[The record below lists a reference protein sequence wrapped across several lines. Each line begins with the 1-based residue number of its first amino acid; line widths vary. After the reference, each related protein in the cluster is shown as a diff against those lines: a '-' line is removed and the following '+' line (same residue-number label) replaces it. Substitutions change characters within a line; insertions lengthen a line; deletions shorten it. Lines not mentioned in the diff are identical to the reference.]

1 MWKQAYIVLGV
12 LLTLGCA
19 DEPQNNHYESG
30 CSEAPSD
37 SGGYSNDNS
46 GGGSGGGNPTGGD
59 TGTADTQF
67 PRIVKLDVGPSKP
80 ITLDNIDVDGAYL
93 LVDTSGEI
101 LLNSI
106 HVTAHET
113 SDTVYNSD
121 GSGTVSASND
131 TGVAWIYGYA
141 NGSHNANLPSAN
153 QYRLVIKLNKNVSA
167 TTIANT
173 SAFIYRPTVS
183 GTTDGIYLQASTSI
197 FPTGAMNDGAATG
210 YTGGGSSG
218 MSGQVGHVNN
228 ALVLELPAVSAV
240 SQGDVIVIQNL
251 EFDGNYYSL
260 HISVPA
266 AINNLS
272 EGGVS
277 TATTEPALN
286 ALTATIYRHIYLD
299 SNSVGLYGDV
309 GGFQTGTL
317 ISTDN
322 AIQDPAVVLAYDET
336 IETHSSS
343 YMVGSDD
350 DWNTDDVAYFLT
362 YTTVTGTNNSQL
374 SIKLDA
380 RNSIVSPVTES
391 DSRYVGHNANL
402 TVVAVDTSGNA
413 STISINLR
421 KGHKADITSAVGS
434 TNDADLAVLNI
445 IYGTAL

>member
-1 MWKQAYIVLGV
+1 MMVYRYGKVGRQSPL
-12 LLTLGCA
+12 
-19 DEPQNNHYESG
+19 SG
-30 CSEAPSD
+30 
-37 SGGYSNDNS
+37 
-46 GGGSGGGNPTGGD
+46 
-59 TGTADTQF
+59 
-67 PRIVKLDVGPSKP
+67 K
-80 ITLDNIDVDGAYL
+80 
-93 LVDTSGEI
+93 
-101 LLNSI
+101 
-106 HVTAHET
+106 
-113 SDTVYNSD
+113 
-121 GSGTVSASND
+121 
-131 TGVAWIYGYA
+131 
-141 NGSHNANLPSAN
+141 N
-153 QYRLVIKLNKNVSA
+153 QIEKIPAIS
-167 TTIANT
+167 
-173 SAFIYRPTVS
+173 
-183 GTTDGIYLQASTSI
+183 
-197 FPTGAMNDGAATG
+197 
-210 YTGGGSSG
+210 
-218 MSGQVGHVNN
+218 
-228 ALVLELPAVSAV
+228 AVSA
-240 SQGDVIVIQNL
+240 GDTIVIQNL
-251 EFDGNYYSL
+251 EFDDNYYSL

-277 TATTEPALN
+277 TPTTEPALN

-317 ISTDN
+317 ISTAN

-343 YMVGSDD
+343 YFVGSDD
-350 DWNTDDVAYFLT
+350 DWNTDDVAYFIT
-362 YTTVTGTNNSQL
+362 YRTVTGTNNSQL

-434 TNDADLAVLNI
+434 ANDADLAVLNI